1 MELPNPDPVTGRPV
15 HGGEDR
21 HICVSVKNPMRL
33 KSVLENAGKW
43 CGGSPTCC
51 CSFIYIYWC
60 LLIYMFC
67 WEQGYHIQWA
77 SQEGQSY
84 SHVILMVT
92 HWNVNHHT
100 CMMLWRSKIFYSS
113 WKHLSGGTDQAG
125 WLCFQMLLELYHYP
139 SYQETLD
146 WVSAPIKLVIAHTL
160 AWSDLGSL
168 IKWTW
173 WVYSR
178 YL

>member
-1 MELPNPDPVTGRPV
+1 MQLKCTINYEELRIFTSLPIY
-15 HGGEDR
+15 GGEDR
-21 HICVSVKNPMRL
+21 HIWVSVKKIHMQL
-33 KSVLENAGKW
+33 KCMSINYEEIRFSISLQLSYAIEMHDKLWRNMILYWTYLTISEIKPYAIEN
-43 CGGSPTCC
+43 T
-51 CSFIYIYWC
+51 
-60 LLIYMFC
+60 
-67 WEQGYHIQWA
+67 
-77 SQEGQSY
+77 
-84 SHVILMVT
+84 
-92 HWNVNHHT
+92 WNK
-100 CMMLWRSKIFYSS
+100 LWRSKIFYSS